1 MTPPAST
8 PSTAP
13 AELVRRI
20 LAGESQAESDLVE
33 RYSRGVKFLLLEL
46 TRDPARA
53 DDLHQETFRLV
64 LEKVRAGELREPE
77 KLPAFIRQLAR
88 NLFIGEYRK
97 TVKRPVVSGGGA
109 EEIAPPPDPAPSP
122 LARLLAKEN
131 AAIVRRLLAELKPAR
146 DREVLFRFFVA
157 EQPKEEICEA
167 FGLSSLHFNRVLHRA
182 RQRLKNL
189 LERHHKRQKL
199 PGFKEA

>member
-1 MTPPAST
+1 M
-8 PSTAP
+8 
-13 AELVRRI
+13 
-20 LAGESQAESDLVE
+20 E

-64 LEKVRAGELREPE
+64 LEKVRGDELREPA
-77 KLPAFIRQLAR
+77 KLAPFIRQLAR

-97 TVKRPVVSGGGA
+97 KVKRGLVSGGGA
-109 EEIAPPPDPAPSP
+109 DDLAPPPDPGPSR
-122 LARLLAKEN
+122 LSRLLAKEN
-131 AAIVRRLLAELKPAR
+131 AAIVRRLLAELEPKR

-157 EQPKEEICEA
+157 EHRKEEICEA

-189 LERHHKRQKL
+189 LERHHKRQRL